1 MKPPLRRSVVA
12 FFALLLLPAA
22 VSLAA
27 AATADV
33 VLADFEGDSYAPWK
47 TGLTAFGSRPARSA
61 AATGTGA
68 VGHGYATSAADPTKD
83 GALRG
88 FLESPEFT
96 IERGYLNFLI
106 GGGNHA
112 FRAALSLWVDGRI
125 VRTTSGP
132 DSDHL
137 AWATWDLR
145 ALRGR
150 RAWLGL
156 YDQCIEDP
164 RGYVMVDQIALS
176 DSPQATPGGD
186 VTAALVQVRRQAVAA
201 IRTNAAIAAA
211 DPQRPVYHYA
221 PPAQRMNDPN
231 GPAWANGWH
240 HVFYQHMVFEGAG
253 PAIDVH
259 WGHARSRD
267 LVHWETLPLA
277 IAPAYEL
284 GELSCFSGNLA
295 WDKNGD
301 PVQFV
306 TMVPYKRDT
315 LRQVWPARPLD
326 PEWIQWERTPEKPPA
341 GLVPHGAPDRPLKD
355 AFPFSAGARRFLV
368 LTDRNIPL
376 YEATD
381 DRLTRWVYHG
391 VIDAKS
397 AECPNFFEVDGRWIY
412 LSSPN
417 APVRYVVGD
426 FDPAHGRFTPR
437 TEGRLNH
444 DMGYYAT
451 TAYRDAG
458 GRTILHGVSRGQK
471 SSPAWTGVLALPR
484 VLTIGPDDRPRMQPV
499 PELAGLR
506 REPFRVPQPLALKNG
521 GQVVAGLRGD
531 TLEIIARFR
540 AGSAKSFGLRVRRS
554 DDGTRALP
562 IVWREGQIVV
572 AKDTP
577 KFPCAYPLEP
587 AGREIVFRV
596 FLDKGLLDVCV
607 DDGRVFESRVHQA
620 PLADL
625 GVEVFAESGDATL
638 LSLEAWTLAPAQI
651 THQRLLTPE

>member
-1 MKPPLRRSVVA
+1 MK
-12 FFALLLLPAA
+12 ALALFLLPAA
-22 VSLAA
+22 VSLAT
-27 AATADV
+27 ATPGDV

-47 TGLTAFGSRPARSA
+47 TGLTAFGPRPARVPPSA
-61 AATGTGA
+61 PGA
-68 VGHGYATSAADPTKD
+68 VGRGYATSAADPVKD
-83 GALRG
+83 VALRG
-88 FLESPEFT
+88 SLESPEFT
-96 IERGYLNFLI
+96 VERDYLNFLI
-106 GGGNHA
+106 GGGHHA
-112 FRAALSLWVDGRI
+112 FRAALSLWVDGRV
-125 VRTTSGP
+125 VRTTSGN
-132 DSDHL
+132 DSDRL

-145 ALRGR
+145 ELRGR

-164 RGYVMVDQIALS
+164 RGHVMVDQIALS
-176 DSPQATPGGD
+176 DSPKAVPGGD
-186 VTAALVQVRRQAVAA
+186 VTAALAQVRRQAVAA
-201 IRTNAAIAAA
+201 IRKNAPVAAA

-231 GPAWANGWH
+231 GPGWANGWH

-295 WDKNGD
+295 WDKHGD

-306 TMVPYKRDT
+306 TMVPYRRDT
-315 LRQVWPARPLD
+315 FRQIWPARPLD
-326 PEWIQWERTPEKPPA
+326 PEWIRWERIPEKPPA
-341 GLVPHGAPDRPLKD
+341 GLVPHGVPDRSLKD

-381 DRLTRWVYHG
+381 DRLTQWVYRG
-391 VIDAKS
+391 VLDAKS
-397 AECPNFFEVDGRWIY
+397 AECPNFFELDGRWIY
-412 LSSPN
+412 LASPN
-417 APVRYVVGD
+417 EPVGYVVGD
-426 FDPAHGRFTPR
+426 FDPAHARFTPR

-451 TAYRDAG
+451 TAYRDSR

-484 VLTIGPDDRPRMQPV
+484 VLTLGPDDRPRMQPV
-499 PELAGLR
+499 PELASLR
-506 REPFRVPQPLALKNG
+506 RAPFRLSQPLALKND

-531 TLEIIARFR
+531 TLELIARFR
-540 AGSAKSFGLRVRRS
+540 AGSAQTFGLRVRRS
-554 DDGTRALP
+554 DDGARAVP
-562 IVWREGQIVV
+562 IVWRDGRIVV

-577 KFPCAYPLEP
+577 KFPCSYPLDP
-587 AGREIVFRV
+587 STREIVFRV
-596 FLDKGLLDVCV
+596 FLDKGMLDVCV

-625 GVEVFAESGDATL
+625 GVEVLAERGEATL
-638 LSLEAWTLAPAQI
+638 LSLEAWRLAPARI
-651 THQRLLTPE
+651 AHDRLLAPE

>member
-1 MKPPLRRSVVA
+1 MK
-12 FFALLLLPAA
+12 ALALFLLPAV

-27 AATADV
+27 AASNDV
-33 VLADFEGDSYAPWK
+33 VLADFEGDSYAHWK
-47 TGLTAFGSRPARSA
+47 PGLTAFGRQPARSTP
-61 AATGTGA
+61 ATVTGA
-68 VGHGYATSAADPTKD
+68 VGRGYATSAADPAKD
-83 GALRG
+83 VALRG
-88 FLESPEFT
+88 SLESPEFT
-96 IERGYLNFLI
+96 IERDFLNFLI

-112 FRAALSLWVDGRI
+112 FRAALSLWVDGRV
-125 VRTTSGP
+125 VRTTSGS
-132 DSDHL
+132 DSDRL
-137 AWATWDLR
+137 AWATWDMR

-176 DSPQATPGGD
+176 DSPKARPGGD
-186 VTAALVQVRRQAVAA
+186 VAAALAQVRRQAVAA
-201 IRTNAAIAAA
+201 IQRNAPAAAA
-211 DPQRPVYHYA
+211 DPQRPVFHYA

-295 WDKNGD
+295 WDQHGD

-306 TMVPYKRDT
+306 TMVPYRRDT
-315 LRQVWPARPLD
+315 FRQIWPARPLD
-326 PEWIQWERTPEKPPA
+326 PDWIRWERIPEKPPA
-341 GLVPHGAPDRPLKD
+341 GLVPHGAPDRHLKD
-355 AFPFSAGARRFLV
+355 AFPFSAGLRRFLV

-381 DRLTRWVYHG
+381 DRLTRWVYRG
-391 VIDAKS
+391 VINAKS

-426 FDPAHGRFTPR
+426 FDPEHGRFTPR

-451 TAYRDAG
+451 TAYRDPR

-471 SSPAWTGVLALPR
+471 SSKAWTGALALPR
-484 VLTIGPDDRPRMQPV
+484 VLTIGADDRPRMQPV
-499 PELAGLR
+499 PELASLR
-506 REPFRVPQPLALKNG
+506 REAFSP
-521 GQVVAGLRGD
+521 
-531 TLEIIARFR
+531 ARTAR
-540 AGSAKSFGLRVRRS
+540 AGQSRPRRRRASRRHPGDHRSVPCGQCAILRPARASQRRRRPR
-554 DDGTRALP
+554 RAHPVARRPNRRGQGHAQVPLP
-562 IVWREGQIVV
+562 PPARCDHARDRVSSV
-572 AKDTP
+572 A
-577 KFPCAYPLEP
+577 
-587 AGREIVFRV
+587 R
-596 FLDKGLLDVCV
+596 
-607 DDGRVFESRVHQA
+607 
-620 PLADL
+620 
-625 GVEVFAESGDATL
+625 
-638 LSLEAWTLAPAQI
+638 
-651 THQRLLTPE
+651 